1 MHNLDYRVSKLGFSR
16 ELRLLTP
23 AQFNF
28 VFQQPFRVS
37 LPEISIIARPN
48 ALQHPRLGLTVAK
61 KYVKRANQRNRIKR
75 ICRERFR
82 LQQHQLPNYDFI
94 VIARKGIKE
103 LDNTMLSQALDKL
116 WQRHL
121 RLSKKG

>member
-1 MHNLDYRVSKLGFSR
+1 M
-16 ELRLLTP
+16 LTP
-23 AQFNF
+23 IQFNF
-28 VFQQPFRVS
+28 VFQQPFRAS

-48 ALQHPRLGLTVAK
+48 TLQHPRLGLTVAK

-75 ICRERFR
+75 ICRESFR

-103 LDNTMLSQALDKL
+103 LDNAMLFKALDKL

>member
-1 MHNLDYRVSKLGFSR
+1 MSKLGFSR

-23 AQFNF
+23 IQFNF
-28 VFQQPFRVS
+28 VFQQPFRAS
-37 LPEISIIARPN
+37 LPEISVIARPN
-48 ALQHPRLGLTVAK
+48 TLQHPRLGLTVAK

-75 ICRERFR
+75 ICRESFR

-94 VIARKGIKE
+94 VIARQGIKE
-103 LDNTMLSQALDKL
+103 LDNAMLFKALDKL

>member
-1 MHNLDYRVSKLGFSR
+1 MSKLGFSR

-23 AQFNF
+23 SQFNF
-28 VFQQPFRVS
+28 VFQQPFRAS

-48 ALQHPRLGLTVAK
+48 TLQHPRLGLTVAK

-75 ICRERFR
+75 ICRESFR
-82 LQQHQLPNYDFI
+82 LQQHLLPDYDFI
-94 VIARKGIKE
+94 IIARKGIGDI
-103 LDNTMLSQALDKL
+103 DNALLFKMLDKL

-121 RLSKKG
+121 RFSKKSSSA

>member
-1 MHNLDYRVSKLGFSR
+1 MSKLGFSR

-23 AQFNF
+23 SQFNF
-28 VFQQPFRVS
+28 VFQQPFRAS

-48 ALQHPRLGLTVAK
+48 TLQHPRLGLTVAK

-75 ICRERFR
+75 ICRESFR
-82 LQQHQLPNYDFI
+82 LQQHLLPDYDFI
-94 VIARKGIKE
+94 IIAKKGIGDI
-103 LDNTMLSQALDKL
+103 DNALLFKMLDKL

-121 RLSKKG
+121 RFSKKSSSA

>member
-1 MHNLDYRVSKLGFSR
+1 MSKLGFSR

-23 AQFNF
+23 SQFNF
-28 VFQQPFRVS
+28 VFQQPFRAS

-48 ALQHPRLGLTVAK
+48 SLQHPRLGLTVAK

-75 ICRERFR
+75 ICRESFR
-82 LQQHQLPNYDFI
+82 LQQHLLPNYDFI
-94 VIARKGIKE
+94 IIARKGISDI
-103 LDNTMLSQALDKL
+103 DNMLLFKMLDKL

-121 RLSKKG
+121 RFSKKSSSA

>member
-1 MHNLDYRVSKLGFSR
+1 MSKLGFSG

-23 AQFNF
+23 SQFNF
-28 VFQQPFRVS
+28 VFQQPFRAS

-48 ALQHPRLGLTVAK
+48 TLQHPRLGLTVAK

-75 ICRERFR
+75 ICRESFR
-82 LQQHQLPNYDFI
+82 LQQHLLPDYDFI
-94 VIARKGIKE
+94 IIARKGIGDI
-103 LDNTMLSQALDKL
+103 DNALLFKMLDKL

-121 RLSKKG
+121 RFSKKSSSA

>member
-1 MHNLDYRVSKLGFSR
+1 MSKLGFSR

-23 AQFNF
+23 VQFNF
-28 VFQQPFRVS
+28 VFQQPFRAS

-48 ALQHPRLGLTVAK
+48 TLQHPRLGLTVAK

-75 ICRERFR
+75 VCRESFR

-94 VIARKGIKE
+94 IIARKGIGD
-103 LDNTMLSQALDKL
+103 LDNALLYKALDKL

-121 RLSKKG
+121 RFSKKS

>member
-1 MHNLDYRVSKLGFSR
+1 MSKLGFSR

-23 AQFNF
+23 SQFNF
-28 VFQQPFRVS
+28 VFQQPFRAS

-48 ALQHPRLGLTVAK
+48 SLQHPRLGLTVAK

-75 ICRERFR
+75 ICRESFR
-82 LQQHQLPNYDFI
+82 LQQHLLPNYDFI
-94 VIARKGIKE
+94 IIARKGISDI
-103 LDNTMLSQALDKL
+103 DNMLLFKILDKL

-121 RLSKKG
+121 RFSKKSSSA

>member
-1 MHNLDYRVSKLGFSR
+1 MSKLGFSR

-23 AQFNF
+23 SQFNF
-28 VFQQPFRVS
+28 VFQQPFRAS

-48 ALQHPRLGLTVAK
+48 TLQHPRLGLTVAK

-75 ICRERFR
+75 ICRESFR
-82 LQQHQLPNYDFI
+82 LQQHLLPGYDFI
-94 VIARKGIKE
+94 IIARKGIGDI
-103 LDNTMLSQALDKL
+103 DNALLFKMLDKL

-121 RLSKKG
+121 RFSKKSSSA